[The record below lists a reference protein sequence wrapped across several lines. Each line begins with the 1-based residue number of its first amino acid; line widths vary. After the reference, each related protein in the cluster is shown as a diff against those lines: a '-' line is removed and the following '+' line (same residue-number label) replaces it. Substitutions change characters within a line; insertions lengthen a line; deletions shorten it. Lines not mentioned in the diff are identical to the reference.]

1 MIEFRFQKEIYC
13 FYFLILYV
21 IYKLYKINIDN
32 LIFNINLYKLN
43 FSMGIVDW

>member
-21 IYKLYKINIDN
+21 IYKLYKNKYKYM
-32 LIFNINLYKLN
+32 LIFNINLYN
-43 FSMGIVDW
+43 